1 MLVVRLIYLTCSL
14 KKTVAG
20 AAAMTPIDHAS
31 VPGSGQ
37 LIISPTTTIR
47 RDFASEQRNN
57 DLKQILD
64 SCFVDLTADR

>member
-1 MLVVRLIYLTCSL
+1 MLVVRLTYLPCSL

-37 LIISPTTTIR
+37 LTISPTKTIR
-47 RDFASEQRNN
+47 RDFASEQRNTGFTRPFCKIDKRQYFN
-57 DLKQILD
+57 
-64 SCFVDLTADR
+64 V